1 MIHTI
6 ASSMGVIFDP
16 AFTMKVFRGMT
27 CEMEKNPD
35 RFKGRRVL
43 FIHTGTLCLF
53 YFNHIYLCCFTG
65 GLYGITSDG
74 RLEQTLLQK
83 ENEVIK
89 LSDIIKF

>member
-6 ASSMGVIFDP
+6 ASSTGVIFDP

-43 FIHTGTLCLF
+43 FIHTGMLCSF
-53 YFNHIYLCCFTG
+53 HSDMF
-65 GLYGITSDG
+65 ITSQVG
-74 RLEQTLLQK
+74 YMA
-83 ENEVIK
+83 
-89 LSDIIKF
+89 S

>member
-6 ASSMGVIFDP
+6 ASSTGVIFDP

-53 YFNHIYLCCFTG
+53 LFISF
-65 GLYGITSDG
+65 
-74 RLEQTLLQK
+74 
-83 ENEVIK
+83 
-89 LSDIIKF
+89 